1 MSPDDSD
8 SIARYRNPD
17 LWVQDL
23 DPREMLA
30 LSALSGFLSDR
41 IHNHKRL
48 LTFQIHCLRWLV
60 TQWQRIKIQEL
71 SCYSDIAQIETQVKV
86 VSLVCVKISKLSLGW
101 EHCFVRCPK
110 HSPECRGAPYDWQT
124 THLCNMGSIFP
135 KATTEK
141 KQEKWW
147 TENKQNQ
154 HMIYSSDKIQMGAFT
169 TSDSGLFFHDA
180 QETKQNVQQF
190 WPFFANKTVMDK
202 YNQMK
207 PYLWCSQ
214 KNTVNIS
221 KLLKYPE
228 IIFELP
234 TSCIHPRFSPSR
246 CCR

>member
-71 SCYSDIAQIETQVKV
+71 SCYSNIAQIETQVKV
-86 VSLVCVKISKLSLGW
+86 VSLVCVKILKLSLGW

-141 KQEKWW
+141 
-147 TENKQNQ
+147 NKKNDGQ
-154 HMIYSSDKIQMGAFT
+154 KINKISTWFT
-169 TSDSGLFFHDA
+169 PQIKFRWGHSPLQTVVYFFMMPR
-180 QETKQNVQQF
+180 KL
-190 WPFFANKTVMDK
+190 NKTSNNFDHSLPIK
-202 YNQMK
+202 Q
-207 PYLWCSQ
+207 LW
-214 KNTVNIS
+214 IS
-221 KLLKYPE
+221 ITRWNLTFDAPKRTP
-228 IIFELP
+228 
-234 TSCIHPRFSPSR
+234 
-246 CCR
+246 